1 MGIGWIVWWLGLIVV
16 GALAIALPLLA
27 GLLAALVMAWALI
40 LGGVLQL
47 GGAWHP
53 QRLRSRLW
61 HVLLG
66 LLYLASGLYLALV
79 PGLALASL
87 TLLLALVF
95 FVGGIMRL
103 IAWSRHRDVVGAGWL
118 LADGLVTLLLGLM
131 IGFGWPASSVWAPG
145 TLLGIALLF
154 NGVSG
159 MMFTLSLRRSGRLR
173 L

>member
-1 MGIGWIVWWLGLIVV
+1 MGIGWILWWLALIVV

-27 GLLAALVMAWALI
+27 GLFAALVMAWALI

-61 HVLLG
+61 HLLLG
-66 LLYLASGLYLALV
+66 LLYLATGLYLAFV

-87 TLLLALVF
+87 TLLLAAMF
-95 FVGGIMRL
+95 DVGGIMRL
-103 IAWSRHRDVVGAGWL
+103 IAWSHHRDAAGAGWL

-131 IGFGWPASSVWAPG
+131 IGFGWPASSAWAPG
-145 TLLGIALLF
+145 TLLGIALVF

-159 MMFTLSLRRSGRLR
+159 LMFTLALRRSGSRRL
-173 L
+173 

>member
-1 MGIGWIVWWLGLIVV
+1 MV
-16 GALAIALPLLA
+16 GALAIAPPLLA

-40 LGGVLQL
+40 PGGVLQS

-53 QRLRSRLW
+53 QRLCSRLR

-66 LLYLASGLYLALV
+66 LLYPASSLYLALV
-79 PGLALASL
+79 PRLALASL
-87 TLLLALVF
+87 ALLPALVF
-95 FVGGIMRL
+95 PAGGALRL
-103 IAWSRHRDVVGAGWL
+103 TAWRRHRGAAGAGWL

-159 MMFTLSLRRSGRLR
+159 MMFTLSLRRNGRLR